1 MKAKTKPGVLP
12 FPLNLLYYGNSY
24 LIERIAALE
33 LAVMGQPTELQ
44 IDLMGEGEITA
55 GWALLIRSILAK
67 RSPDTYVT
75 MNARSSLSG
84 ATVLVWLLG
93 DQRLIREDAHVFF
106 RRATASLTGEE
117 DKDWEDGEMQPSDE
131 DAEADPEE
139 ADYARVLQ
147 HINEFL
153 PVKELAGRLIEVPL
167 LRQFGLVEN
176 EKLDR
181 FLADAFRGPQVKDAA
196 AVSEPKPKRV
206 SAKAKVA
213 NPGTLKE

>member
-1 MKAKTKPGVLP
+1 M
-12 FPLNLLYYGNSY
+12 NLLYYGNSY
-24 LIERIAALE
+24 FIERIAALE
-33 LAVMGQPTELQ
+33 LVVIGQPTELQ
-44 IDLMGEGEITA
+44 IDLMGEGEITP
-55 GWALLIRSILAK
+55 GWALLIRSILAQ

-75 MNARSSLSG
+75 MNARSSLRG

-93 DQRLIREDAHVFF
+93 DQRLIREDAYVFF
-106 RRATASLTGEE
+106 RRATASVTGEE
-117 DKDWEDGEMQPSDE
+117 DKDWEDGEMKPTDE

-181 FLADAFRGPQVKDAA
+181 FLADAFRGPQTDTAA
-196 AVSEPKPKRV
+196 TEAKPKRTRTKT
-206 SAKAKVA
+206 KAAGAGV
-213 NPGTLKE
+213 LKK

>member
-1 MKAKTKPGVLP
+1 MKEKTKPGVLQ

-24 LIERIAALE
+24 LIDRIAALE
-33 LAVMGQPTELQ
+33 LAVIGQPTELQ
-44 IDLMGEGEITA
+44 IDLIGEGEITP
-55 GWALLIRSILAK
+55 GWALLIRSILAQ

-75 MNARSSLSG
+75 MKARSSLRG

-93 DQRLIREDAHVFF
+93 DQRLIREDAHLFF
-106 RRATASLTGEE
+106 RRATASVTGEE
-117 DKDWEDGEMQPSDE
+117 DKDWEDGEMQPSDK

-147 HINEFL
+147 YINEFL
-153 PVKELAGRLIEVPL
+153 PVKELAGKLIEVPL

-181 FLADAFRGPQVKDAA
+181 FLADAFRGPVMKPVAP
-196 AVSEPKPKRV
+196 VSEAKPKRAR
-206 SAKAKVA
+206 AKAKVTG
-213 NPGTLKE
+213 PGTLKE